1 MRRTASR
8 LLALLV
14 GPMVAGCTPDAG
26 PAGEATAAVAVEFA
40 QAVVRDY
47 AVTFTAL
54 GQVTSRPGGTARISA
69 PGESVVTAVR
79 VGPGDIV
86 AIGDPLVELDRS
98 VWREQA
104 LEAESSLSA
113 ADEAY
118 ARADRLVARGILPTK
133 DLEAAATEQA
143 RARAAVA
150 EARRTLDRAVLRSP
164 IPGVVSSVS
173 ASLAQPV
180 TASDVL
186 AVVTDTKRL
195 DALVRL
201 TPAIAAEVSPG
212 DSVELFTGLDP
223 ASESLGHGV
232 VRGLSSE
239 VDAMTGTVVAR
250 VAMTDLPRPVRVGL
264 PVWARI
270 VVARHDGAVVVPR
283 TAIVPVTEGFVVF
296 VVDASDVAHAT
307 SIELGA
313 ADGDSVEVVSGL
325 SGSER
330 VVAGGAYGVVDGV
343 HVRPAGRP

>member
-1 MRRTASR
+1 M
-8 LLALLV
+8 
-14 GPMVAGCTPDAG
+14 
-26 PAGEATAAVAVEFA
+26 
-40 QAVVRDY
+40 
-47 AVTFTAL
+47 
-54 GQVTSRPGGTARISA
+54 
-69 PGESVVTAVR
+69 
-79 VGPGDIV
+79 
-86 AIGDPLVELDRS
+86 
-98 VWREQA
+98 
-104 LEAESSLSA
+104 
-113 ADEAY
+113 
-118 ARADRLVARGILPTK
+118 
-133 DLEAAATEQA
+133 
-143 RARAAVA
+143 
-150 EARRTLDRAVLRSP
+150 
-164 IPGVVSSVS
+164 
-173 ASLAQPV
+173 
-180 TASDVL
+180 
-186 AVVTDTKRL
+186 
-195 DALVRL
+195 
-201 TPAIAAEVSPG
+201 
-212 DSVELFTGLDP
+212 ELFTGLDP

-250 VAMTDLPRPVRVGL
+250 VPMTDLPRPVRVGL